1 MNSRVMKKTS
11 QALAL
16 FMLVSILLPV
26 LALAAV
32 QLGNVSYDMYNKT
45 VSGTVYTDEGSVASN
60 VYTTVYSDE
69 DAKSI
74 LGYVYGAT
82 YVNTVNDIT
91 YFNFNVN
98 LTASTV
104 PQAVYVVSSY
114 DNVNSNVYRA
124 ENSGTAP
131 VYGGGGCCAGGGSSN
146 NNGKI
151 DAITGSVTAY
161 ELQTAFAATNKV
173 EITIKGEKLDLP
185 LSALLDALKK
195 YNNAQITVISE
206 NGTYTL
212 PLSVLNGDA
221 LAKSLSAEQ
230 KDVTVT
236 VTIAKQSGSKA
247 DAVTKA
253 VYALGAAP
261 IASAVDFNLTASAK
275 GKTVSVDLGKTF
287 VSRSLNVN
295 KNVDAKK
302 AAGVVYNETTQALSF
317 VPATFETKDGKT
329 VATLKRNSN
338 SIYTVIESNKSFDD
352 LASHWA
358 QADVELLANKLVVD
372 GVSADEFQPD
382 RSITRAEFAA
392 LVVRS
397 LSLNAVTTNTYF
409 TDIESSAWY
418 ANTVASATY
427 AGIINGY
434 EDNTFRPNAE
444 ITREELAA
452 MVVRAANYAGIETSV
467 SSAKQAEVLSKF
479 EDADSIVWA
488 NAEVAAAINAGL
500 VNGLTDS
507 EIAPVSEATRA
518 QAATMLKRFLSLAE
532 FID

>member
-1 MNSRVMKKTS
+1 MNTRVMKKTS

-32 QLGNVSYDMYNKT
+32 HFENVKYDKYNRS
-45 VSGTVYTDEGSVASN
+45 VSGS
-60 VYTTVYSDE
+60 VYSDTYSVGQSVYLTTY
-69 DAKSI
+69 ASGSSI
-74 LGYVYGAT
+74 LSAT
-82 YVNTVNDIT
+82 YATYNASTGRYDFRLNWSKSVSSTTYDSVNLNA
-91 YFNFNVN
+91 YFNSVLEATYSVN
-98 LTASTV
+98 
-104 PQAVYVVSSY
+104 
-114 DNVNSNVYRA
+114 
-124 ENSGTAP
+124 NSGKKSSP
-131 VYGGGGCCAGGGSSN
+131 GGGGGGGSTSS
-146 NNGKI
+146 NGKI
-151 DAITGSVTAY
+151 DAVTGSVSAY

-195 YNNAQITVISE
+195 YNNAQITVISD

-236 VTIAKQSGSKA
+236 VTIAKKA
-247 DAVTKA
+247 GEDVTKA

-261 IASAVDFNLTASAK
+261 IALAVDFNVTASAK
-275 GKTVSVDLGKTF
+275 GKTVAVDLGKTF
-287 VSRSLNVN
+287 VSRTLNVN
-295 KNVDAKK
+295 KNVDSKK
-302 AAGVVYNETTQALSF
+302 AAGVVYNETTKTLSF
-317 VPATFETKDGKT
+317 VPTTFETTDGKT

-358 QADVELLANKLVVD
+358 QSDVELLANKLVVD
-372 GVSADEFQPD
+372 GVTADEFQPD

-409 TDIESSAWY
+409 TDVNSSAWY

-434 EDNTFRPNAE
+434 EDNTFRPDAE

-467 SSAKQAEVLSKF
+467 SSSKQAEVLSKF

-488 NAEVAAAINAGL
+488 QAEVAAAINAGL

-518 QAATMLKRFLSLAE
+518 QAATMLKRFLSLAD

>member
-1 MNSRVMKKTS
+1 MNTRVIKKTS

-16 FMLVSILLPV
+16 FMFVSILLPV

-32 QLGNVSYDMYNKT
+32 HFENVVYNKYNRT
-45 VSGTVYTDEGSVASN
+45 VSGS
-60 VYTTVYSDE
+60 VYSDTYNNVG
-69 DAKSI
+69 DSVYLTTYASGSSI
-74 LGYVYGAT
+74 LSATYATYNPSTSRYDFRLNWSKSVSSTTYDSVNLNVYFNSVFGAT
-82 YVNTVNDIT
+82 YSVN
-91 YFNFNVN
+91 
-98 LTASTV
+98 
-104 PQAVYVVSSY
+104 
-114 DNVNSNVYRA
+114 
-124 ENSGTAP
+124 NSGKKSSP
-131 VYGGGGCCAGGGSSN
+131 GGGGGGASTST
-146 NNGKI
+146 NGKI
-151 DAITGSVTAY
+151 DATTGSVSAY
-161 ELQTAFAATNKV
+161 ELQRAFDVTNKV

-195 YNNAQITVISE
+195 YNNAQITVISD

-236 VTIAKQSGSKA
+236 VTIAKKA
-247 DAVTKA
+247 GEDVTKA

-261 IASAVDFNLTASAK
+261 IAIAVDFNLTASAK

-287 VSRSLNVN
+287 VSRTLNVN
-295 KNVDAKK
+295 KNVDSKK
-302 AAGVVYNETTQALSF
+302 AAGVVYNETTKTLSF
-317 VPATFETKDGKT
+317 VPTTFETTDGKT

-358 QADVELLANKLVVD
+358 QSDVELLANKLVVD
-372 GVSADEFQPD
+372 GVTADEFQPD

-409 TDIESSAWY
+409 TDVNSSAWY

-434 EDNTFRPNAE
+434 EDNTFRPDAE

-452 MVVRAANYAGIETSV
+452 MVVRAANYAGIETAV
-467 SSAKQAEVLSKF
+467 SSSKQAEVLSKF
-479 EDADSIVWA
+479 DDADSIVWA
-488 NAEVAAAINAGL
+488 QAEVAAAINAGL

-518 QAATMLKRFLSLAE
+518 QAATMLKRFLTLAD